1 MDSYKCDKCK
11 HSIIIL
17 LNGNIHT
24 KIVGCLHEPYNGK
37 WVVEI
42 EECPNKNK

>member
-1 MDSYKCDKCK
+1 MTNV
-11 HSIIIL
+11 SIQKIIL

-42 EECPNKNK
+42 QECPHKSI